1 MFSACLGCII
11 GKNQQP
17 GSNAQ
22 CLIKVWEK
30 SQDLCMTWHQVC
42 VYSMIKDR
50 GYISH
55 HSKSNC
61 VWNSQSA
68 VVSSDWF
75 HPQAAQRIDTMSWEL
90 QRQRWFLIS
99 KLSQNCP
106 LPKIVLLSIYHSS
119 YCALMYERSYTSL
132 ISVLLYVEG
141 RNADCK
147 AAIHRFPFLLHT
159 FLNRFLQIQS
169 CTPKWQIF
177 LFSTNY
183 GFDTLHV

>member
-1 MFSACLGCII
+1 
-11 GKNQQP
+11 
-17 GSNAQ
+17 
-22 CLIKVWEK
+22 
-30 SQDLCMTWHQVC
+30 MTWHQVC

-50 GYISH
+50 DYISH

-68 VVSSDWF
+68 VVSCDWF

-90 QRQRWFLIS
+90 QRQRWFLNF
-99 KLSQNCP
+99 KTV
-106 LPKIVLLSIYHSS
+106 VLLSIYHYR
-119 YCALMYERSYTSL
+119 YCTLVYERSYTSV

-147 AAIHRFPFLLHT
+147 PAMHRFSFSEIHT

-169 CTPKWQIF
+169 CTPKWQMY
-177 LFSTNY
+177 LFSAKLWSWHLACIAGTVGQYLALIIYIN
-183 GFDTLHV
+183 V